1 MPFVRHAIAALPVLL
16 ALAAPLQAQTPTN
29 ADNTC
34 PPATADERVTLAFDA
49 VELVKGNGEVKGLPT
64 LWTTHGKYT
73 YLFKD
78 AANLATFKADP
89 AKYEIQWNGACGRMG
104 PLSGAGSTKLPVV
117 HEGKLYLCASPG
129 CRETFRKEAARLI
142 ETDDPRPQADAASRE
157 RAMAL
162 LDKAAAA
169 MGKDGAVDTITT
181 YREVSESTTE
191 SQGKMVARS
200 KTRMLAFPGRMMERD
215 TWDTYA
221 WGTTVAGDAAFQFS
235 SSGAEDLSPPQRRAF
250 ERYCG
255 QSWLAALRARKAADA
270 IVAHT
275 GEDTVGGTRVQRATI
290 WRNGVGVTLGINEDG
305 RVVCSRYR
313 GRDES
318 LFIADIEER
327 FSDFRETGPLTV
339 PFATR
344 VFADGVE
351 QKSLAWQLSRVDVN
365 PALPPE
371 TFDRPAATK

>member
-1 MPFVRHAIAALPVLL
+1 MPFFRRAIV
-16 ALAAPLQAQTPTN
+16 ALAMLPALTAPLHAQTSTN
-29 ADNTC
+29 ADSTC

-49 VELVKGNGEVKGLPT
+49 VELVKGNGEVEGSRT
-64 LWTTHGKYT
+64 LWAAHGKYT

-78 AANLATFKADP
+78 AANLAAFKADP

-117 HEGKLYLCASPG
+117 HEGKLYLCASPK
-129 CRETFRKEAARLI
+129 CRETFRKDAARLI
-142 ETDDPRPQADAASRE
+142 EKDDPRPEVDAASRE
-157 RAMAL
+157 RALML
-162 LDKAAAA
+162 LDRAAAA
-169 MGKDGAVDTITT
+169 IGKDSAVDSIVT
-181 YREVSESTTE
+181 YREVSESTAE
-191 SQGKMVARS
+191 SKGKTIAIS
-200 KTRMLAFPGRMMERD
+200 KTRTLAFPGRMTERD

-221 WGTTVAGDAAFQFS
+221 WGTTVAGADAFQFGS
-235 SSGAEDLSPPQRRAF
+235 AGAEDLAPAQRRAF

-255 QSWLAALRARKAADA
+255 QSWLAALRERKSADSVIA
-270 IVAHT
+270 PA
-275 GEDTVGGTRVQRATI
+275 GEDTVDGVRVQFATV
-290 WRNGVGVTLGINEDG
+290 WHDGVSITLGISADG

-327 FSDFRETGPLTV
+327 FSDYREAGPLTV

-351 QKSLAWQLSRVDVN
+351 QKSLAWRFSRVDVN
-365 PALPPE
+365 PILPPE
-371 TFDRPAATK
+371 TFDRPAAPK